1 MHALNAGIT
10 TGRTNPL
17 QPVVEGWQVRLG
29 RAAAV
34 HSRICRCCRSGLHRP
49 SAHARPDVDH
59 QPRHFTSVFN
69 ASAVDDPVTVPDITL
84 QQPTEGV
91 GVSPAQN
98 TPHQQSETK
107 RQTPKSALSG
117 ATQLHQGKVRAASA
131 AKHKHKKPQLPAVVL
146 PSQASA
152 APGTAA
158 IQQIVLKLNTSL
170 QDRDATSCHQALQ
183 SLASALAEASAEELL
198 AASSQPAQ
206 RHLLGQVI
214 QGTQQNSTLAAT
226 LATMTPA
233 DSTAGNKKSTGNSD
247 MANIHQLYAADPQLL
262 HATLTTHLQGFD
274 ALQRAD
280 LLLRSKYHNITEL
293 FLMQKHD
300 KWAQEFILKLP
311 PQLPENVYIILIT
324 VCTEH
329 RSLTT
334 LNAVLEV
341 GRLCQSVHLFSCRQA
356 QMHGS
361 VHLPGIGPNVS
372 CSPCS
377 KWCQVDSGVVCM
389 TAGSKQGRWR
399 AYKSSIQEGQG
410 GV

>member
-1 MHALNAGIT
+1 MHAPNAGIT
-10 TGRTNPL
+10 GGRINPL

-34 HSRICRCCRSGLHRP
+34 HSRFCRCCRSGLHTP
-49 SAHARPDVDH
+49 SSHARSDVDH
-59 QPRHFTSVFN
+59 QPRHLISVFN
-69 ASAVDDPVTVPDITL
+69 ASTVDDPVTISDVTL
-84 QQPTEGV
+84 QQPSKGV
-91 GVSPAQN
+91 EVGPGYT

-107 RQTPKSALSG
+107 RQKPISALSG

-131 AKHKHKKPQLPAVVL
+131 AKHKHKKPLAPTVVL

-152 APGTAA
+152 SPGTAA
-158 IQQIVLKLNTSL
+158 IQQIVSKLNTSL

-206 RHLLGQVI
+206 RHLLAQVI
-214 QGTQQNSTLAAT
+214 QSAQPNSALAAT
-226 LATMTPA
+226 LATPPPA
-233 DSTAGNKKSTGNSD
+233 DSTAGNNQSIGTSD
-247 MANIHQLYAADPQLL
+247 MANSYQLYAADPQLL

-300 KWAQEFILKLP
+300 KWAQEFILKMP
-311 PQLPENVYIILIT
+311 PQLPENVYITLIT

-341 GRLCQSVHLFSCRQA
+341 GQLCQRVHSVPCRQA
-356 QMHGS
+356 QMHAAVPS
-361 VHLPGIGPNVS
+361 PGIGPNVS
-372 CSPCS
+372 CSPCN
-377 KWCQVDSGVVCM
+377 KWSQVDGGVVCII
-389 TAGSKQGRWR
+389 AGSKQGRWR
-399 AYKSSIQEGQG
+399 AYKSSIQEGKG